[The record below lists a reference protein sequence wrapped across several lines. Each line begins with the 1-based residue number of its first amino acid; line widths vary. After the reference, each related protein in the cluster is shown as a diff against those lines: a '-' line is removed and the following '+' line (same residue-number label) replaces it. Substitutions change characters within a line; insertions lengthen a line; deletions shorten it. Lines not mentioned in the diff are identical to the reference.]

1 MKKRNVYTILKILN
15 EVLVLFSCGLGDQY
29 SIDAINF
36 IIAKQDSTKLS
47 IFINKKTTSTMFM
60 SVLIVM
66 LVQIRTYVP
75 TSTRLWLF
83 DVKLTSTLGISNFGF
98 TEKGSPNGVTVKDCL
113 RKTAKCDFDQRYDI
127 TVSKRNC

>member
-1 MKKRNVYTILKILN
+1 MILGSYNTSQSENSINWCKWKKNVYVILKILN
-15 EVLVLFSCGLGDQY
+15 VVLVLFSCGLGDQY

-83 DVKLTSTLGISNFGF
+83 DVNQHSG
-98 TEKGSPNGVTVKDCL
+98 
-113 RKTAKCDFDQRYDI
+113 DI
-127 TVSKRNC
+127 

>member
-36 IIAKQDSTKLS
+36 IIAKRDSTKPS
-47 IFINKKTTSTMFM
+47 IYINKKKVTSTMFM

-75 TSTRLWLF
+75 TSTRL
-83 DVKLTSTLGISNFGF
+83 
-98 TEKGSPNGVTVKDCL
+98 
-113 RKTAKCDFDQRYDI
+113 
-127 TVSKRNC
+127 

>member
-36 IIAKQDSTKLS
+36 IIAKQDSTKPS
-47 IFINKKTTSTMFM
+47 IFINKKKATSTMFM

-75 TSTRLWLF
+75 TSTRL
-83 DVKLTSTLGISNFGF
+83 
-98 TEKGSPNGVTVKDCL
+98 
-113 RKTAKCDFDQRYDI
+113 
-127 TVSKRNC
+127 